1 MIAISLLEHFVLIA
15 EQQAINFLFRETV
28 EFDHTAKRDISKSSD
43 SVKPL
48 IFNFDAIL
56 DLQTIIENAVK
67 EVDK

>member
-1 MIAISLLEHFVLIA
+1 MAISLLEHFVLIA

-28 EFDHTAKRDISKSSD
+28 EFDHTAKWDITKSSD
-43 SVKPL
+43 SVTPL

>member
-1 MIAISLLEHFVLIA
+1 MAISLLEHFVLIA

-28 EFDHTAKRDISKSSD
+28 EFDHTAKWDISKSSD
-43 SVKPL
+43 SVKQL